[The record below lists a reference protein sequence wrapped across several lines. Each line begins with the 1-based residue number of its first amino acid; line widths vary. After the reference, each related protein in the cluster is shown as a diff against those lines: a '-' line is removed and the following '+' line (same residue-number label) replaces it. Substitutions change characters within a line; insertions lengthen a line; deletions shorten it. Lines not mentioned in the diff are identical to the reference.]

1 MANANDYV
9 SVGVSLSVPRV
20 PSQVAFGVLML
31 AAYHTHYTD
40 RFRVYTSSAG
50 MIADGFLA
58 TEPAVRLA
66 NIYFGGDNPPAQLVV
81 GRRSL
86 PPLQVLSFTL
96 TSASTADTY
105 VGAFVDSAGISH
117 ALSVPSTGVP
127 ATDATTM
134 RAAITAFTLVGCT
147 VAGTGAIVTLT
158 QTAGHQVDIQGWSTQ
173 IMQLAETTAD
183 PGIATDLAAIYAA
196 NSLGWYGL
204 GLDNNSKAEALAAQA
219 WAEAN
224 KKFFFPNTSDF
235 AVAAGTAGNVQ
246 LAMKS
251 AGYRKQLEIP
261 YSGVQLLSGL
271 GLGAASYILGQA
283 AGTANLAWQA
293 FPGVVA
299 DNDQSLTE
307 TQALIIN
314 TDTAA
319 VPGVGGQNGN
329 YYRQVAGLN
338 IFWPGCTPSGEWV
351 DQVIGVDVMQA
362 AVQTNVVA
370 YVAGLPKVPLTD
382 FGIGNTADVV
392 ATTMSGFATPP
403 GKGTQNALLD
413 GKRGIAITKPT
424 AASLTPLQRQQRN
437 LSGISAAAFFSGAA
451 NTVGVQ
457 INLSA

>member
-1 MANANDYV
+1 
-9 SVGVSLSVPRV
+9 
-20 PSQVAFGVLML
+20 
-31 AAYHTHYTD
+31 
-40 RFRVYTSSAG
+40 
-50 MIADGFLA
+50 
-58 TEPAVRLA
+58 
-66 NIYFGGDNPPAQLVV
+66 
-81 GRRSL
+81 
-86 PPLQVLSFTL
+86 
-96 TSASTADTY
+96 
-105 VGAFVDSAGISH
+105 
-117 ALSVPSTGVP
+117 VP

-134 RAAITAFTLVGCT
+134 RAAITAFALAGCT
-147 VAGTGAIVTLT
+147 VSGASAVVTLT
-158 QTAGHQVDIQGWSTQ
+158 QTAGHQVDVQGWSTQ
-173 IMQLAETTAD
+173 IMNLAETTAD

-204 GLDNNSKAEALAAQA
+204 ALDNNSKAETLAAAA

-246 LAMKS
+246 LGIKAAS
-251 AGYRKQLEIP
+251 YRKTIDAP
-261 YSGVQLLSGL
+261 YSGVQVLAGT
-271 GLGAASYILGQA
+271 GIGAASYILGLA

-307 TQALIIN
+307 TQALVIN

-329 YYRQVAGLN
+329 YYRIVAGLP
-338 IFWPGCTPSGEWV
+338 IFWPGCTGSGEWV

-362 AVQTNVVA
+362 AVQTNIVA

-382 FGIGNTADVV
+382 FGIGNVADVM
-392 ATTMSGFATPP
+392 ANTMSGFATPP
-403 GKGTQNALLD
+403 CQGTQNALLD
-413 GKRGIAITKPT
+413 GKRGITITKPT
-424 AASLTPLQRQQRN
+424 AASLTPVQRQQRN
-437 LSGISAAAFFSGAA
+437 LTGISGAAFFSGAA